1 VIQLLREW
9 PPGYGGVERV
19 AHELASAL
27 TANGESV
34 TTVSLRA
41 PSSGNEGGSY
51 PSDPLPVNYAR
62 FRLPALRLGKLLFVL
77 PSARLWRVLMSD
89 EPLLL
94 HLPCP
99 MVLVLGMAAWLLK
112 PRRKIC
118 VYWHAFL
125 DSQRWLVALL
135 LSVYEGLAVYWIRAA
150 QVNLLTTSPVLADAL
165 RAEGIA
171 LSKIAV
177 LPCCLSE
184 VQEQLCLQKCKNN
197 QAATHRVAGGRI
209 KLVFVGRLG
218 TYKRVD
224 LLLRAFAGSAAAELH
239 IIGAGDTT
247 EIEGLIA
254 QLVPAYQQVVLH
266 GRLDERQKLDVVSA
280 CDVLVLPSYSSNEAF
295 GIVQL
300 EAMASGLAV
309 CAPQIPRSGLGWV
322 GALDLLGDSTEP
334 SEVIRAAIGALS
346 CPEKLQQCRERCFAR
361 YQQLFAREVWLASLD
376 ACRAMFAG

>member
-1 VIQLLREW
+1 M
-9 PPGYGGVERV
+9 

-27 TANGESV
+27 TANGDSV
-34 TTVSLRA
+34 TTLSLRA

-62 FRLPALRLGKLLFVL
+62 LRLPALRMGKLLFVL
-77 PSARLWRVLMSD
+77 PSARLWRVLTSD

-150 QVNLLTTSPVLADAL
+150 QVNLLTTSPVLAEAL
-165 RAEGIA
+165 REEGID

-177 LPCCLSE
+177 LSCCLSE

-224 LLLRAFAGSAAAELH
+224 LLLRAFAGSAAGELH
-239 IIGAGDTT
+239 IIGTGDTT
-247 EIEGLIA
+247 EIEVLIA

-266 GRLDERQKLDVVSA
+266 GRLDEQQKLDVVAA
-280 CDVLVLPSYSSNEAF
+280 CDVLILPSYSSNEAF

-300 EAMASGLAV
+300 EAMACGLAV
-309 CAPQIPRSGLGWV
+309 CAPQILRSGLGWV
-322 GALDLLGDSTEP
+322 GSLNLLCNNTDPVQDIRGAIEVLSRPEMLNDL
-334 SEVIRAAIGALS
+334 RAS
-346 CPEKLQQCRERCFAR
+346 SFAR
-361 YQQLFAREVWLASLD
+361 YQQLFDRDVWLIALE
-376 ACRAMFAG
+376 ACRDNLGA

>member
-1 VIQLLREW
+1 MIQLLREW
-9 PPGYGGVERV
+9 PPGFGGVERV
-19 AHELASAL
+19 AHELASAI
-27 TANGESV
+27 TANGDSV

-41 PSSGNEGGSY
+41 PFSGNEGGSY
-51 PSDPLPVNYAR
+51 QSDSLPVNYAR
-62 FRLPALRLGKLLFVL
+62 FRLRALRLGKLLVVI
-77 PSARLWRVLMSD
+77 PSARLWRMLTND

-125 DSQRWLVALL
+125 DSERWLVALL

-150 QVNLLTTSPVLADAL
+150 RVNVLTTSPILADAL
-165 RAEGIA
+165 REERIA

-184 VQEQLCLQKCKNN
+184 VQEQLCLQKCTNN
-197 QAATHRVAGGRI
+197 QAETHRVAGGRI

-224 LLLRAFAGSAAAELH
+224 LLLRAFADSAAGELH
-239 IIGAGDTT
+239 IIGTGDTT
-247 EIEGLIA
+247 EIEGLVA
-254 QLVPAYQQVVLH
+254 QFVPVHQQVVLH
-266 GRLDERQKLDVVSA
+266 GRLDEQQKLDVVAA

-300 EAMASGLAV
+300 EAMACGLAV
-309 CAPQIPRSGLGWV
+309 CAPSISRSGLGWV
-322 GALDLLGDSTEP
+322 GSLDLLTSNTEP
-334 SEVIRAAIGALS
+334 IEAMQAAIAALS
-346 CPEKLQQCRERCFAR
+346 CPEKLAECRDRCFTR
-361 YQQLFAREVWLASLD
+361 FQQLFTRKVWLAALKDCLNKLD
-376 ACRAMFAG
+376 V

>member
-1 VIQLLREW
+1 MIQLLREW

-27 TANGESV
+27 TANGDSV
-34 TTVSLRA
+34 TTLSLRA

-62 FRLPALRLGKLLFVL
+62 LRLPALRMGKLLFVL
-77 PSARLWRVLMSD
+77 PSARLWRVLTSD

-150 QVNLLTTSPVLADAL
+150 QVNLLTTSPVLAEAL
-165 RAEGIA
+165 REEGID

-177 LPCCLSE
+177 LSCCLSE

-224 LLLRAFAGSAAAELH
+224 LLLRAFAGSAAGELH
-239 IIGAGDTT
+239 IIGTGDTT
-247 EIEGLIA
+247 EIEVLIA

-266 GRLDERQKLDVVSA
+266 GRLDEQQKLDVVAA
-280 CDVLVLPSYSSNEAF
+280 CDVLILPSYSSNEAF

-300 EAMASGLAV
+300 EAMACGLAV
-309 CAPQIPRSGLGWV
+309 CAPQILRSGLGWV
-322 GALDLLGDSTEP
+322 GSLNLLCNNTDPVQDIRGAIEVLSRPEMLNDL
-334 SEVIRAAIGALS
+334 RAS
-346 CPEKLQQCRERCFAR
+346 SFAR
-361 YQQLFAREVWLASLD
+361 YQQLFDRDVWLIALE
-376 ACRAMFAG
+376 ACRDNLGA